1 MSGWTAV
8 VLAGS
13 RPGRDR
19 FALAHGTDLKALI
32 PVGGVAM
39 VRRPVEALLASDW
52 IARVLVVGQEPE
64 RIAAVLPDDPRLTVA
79 QSADTIAAT
88 LQAICADPATGWPLL
103 VTTGDHALLDPVMID
118 DFCRRSSRTDISIGL
133 VERRR
138 LVKRLPGV
146 RRTWIRFR
154 GGAYSGANLFQLRT
168 PKSAVAIALWR
179 AIEQDRKKSLR
190 VLWQLGPVL
199 FFGAA
204 LRLLTIEKVM
214 HRLSLRLGLAVR
226 IVEMRNPLA
235 AVDVDKPSDHR
246 LAEAILA
253 GRV

>member
-19 FALAHGTDLKALI
+19 FAQAHGTDLKALI

-52 IARVLVVGQEPE
+52 IAKVLVVAQQPD

-79 QSADTIAAT
+79 ASQDTIAGT
-88 LQAICADPATGWPLL
+88 LEAICSDPAISWPLL
-103 VTTGDHALLDPVMID
+103 VTTADHALLDPMMID
-118 DFCRRSSRTDISIGL
+118 DFCRRSSRCDISIGL
-133 VERRR
+133 VERRP
-138 LVKRLPGV
+138 LMKRLPGV
-146 RRTWIRFR
+146 RRTWLRFR

-168 PKSAVAIALWR
+168 AKSAAAIKLWR
-179 AIEQDRKKSLR
+179 AIERDRKKSLR
-190 VLWQLGPVL
+190 VLWQLGPSL
-199 FFGAA
+199 FLGAA
-204 LRLLTIEKVM
+204 FRLLTIEKVM
-214 HRLSLRLGLAVR
+214 HRLSNRLGLGIRV
-226 IVEMRNPLA
+226 IELKNPLA
-235 AVDVDKPSDHR
+235 AVDVDKESDHR

-253 GRV
+253 GRA